1 MADRLDVVAVGVE
14 HESAVIVGMIN
25 FANAGGTVVSAARR
39 DRRLIKSIHRGAI
52 VCPKDAMRPK
62 DAVSCSFDCFN
73 NDLRERDDDT
83 DIYDGLQ

>member
-1 MADRLDVVAVGVE
+1 
-14 HESAVIVGMIN
+14 
-25 FANAGGTVVSAARR
+25 
-39 DRRLIKSIHRGAI
+39 
-52 VCPKDAMRPK
+52 MRPK